1 MDKWKRQEINN
12 LDFKELC
19 ESFYYYKR
27 KMGYGPAAI
36 EEYDA
41 NVFICIFKDKEQLI
55 SNWEK
60 INYMIAF
67 RVQKRSEIII
77 EKSNF
82 YFCLFDFY
90 FIFAEQ

>member
-1 MDKWKRQEINN
+1 MDKWKRQDINN

-55 SNWEK
+55 SN
-60 INYMIAF
+60 
-67 RVQKRSEIII
+67 
-77 EKSNF
+77 
-82 YFCLFDFY
+82 
-90 FIFAEQ
+90 

>member
-1 MDKWKRQEINN
+1 MDKWKRQDINN

-19 ESFYYYKR
+19 ESFITIKE
-27 KMGYGPAAI
+27 KWVCPAAI

-60 INYMIAF
+60 L
-67 RVQKRSEIII
+67 II
-77 EKSNF
+77 
-82 YFCLFDFY
+82 
-90 FIFAEQ
+90 